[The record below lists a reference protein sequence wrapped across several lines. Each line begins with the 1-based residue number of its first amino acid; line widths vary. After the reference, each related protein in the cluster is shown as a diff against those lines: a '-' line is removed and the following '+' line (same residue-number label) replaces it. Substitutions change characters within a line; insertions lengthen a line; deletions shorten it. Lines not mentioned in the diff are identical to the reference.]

1 MMVAR
6 AKLKFPPGPSFGL
19 RRWSLGPLNSGDPL
33 KYFTGIIREYGD
45 VVGLRIFNFRILLIN
60 HPDHLEDVLVNH
72 PRKFIKGRVL
82 QANKRVFGRGLLTS
96 EGDFWLRQR
105 RLAQPAF
112 HRARIAGYASTMV
125 EYTERLLHTWQD
137 GQERDIHKEM
147 MRLTLQIVG
156 KTLFDADVERD
167 AQDVGKS
174 LELLLELGAD
184 FRRALFVPHWLPTPT
199 NIRLERAVRQ
209 IEKVLYRI
217 IAEKRASGRD
227 AGDLLSMLLAAQ
239 DEDGSRMTDKQLRDE
254 AITLFLAGHE
264 TTANALSWT
273 WWLLAQNPAVEAKL
287 HAELGAVLAGRAPS
301 LDDLPKLVY
310 TSHIV
315 TESLRLYPPVWGTA
329 RTAIEEHEIAGYS
342 VPKGSGVSFAPWTVH
357 RDARWYE
364 APEEFR
370 PERWQGD
377 LLKRLPRFAY
387 FPFGGG
393 PRQCIGNTFALMET
407 ALILATIAQQ
417 YRFRLVDGHPV
428 VPLASITLRPRHGIR
443 AVLEARPAQIRVASG
458 DKDLPPLG
466 TQAAARQ
473 PSLS

>member
-1 MMVAR
+1 MRSR
-6 AKLKFPPGPSFGL
+6 AKLKFPPGPSTGL
-19 RRWSLGPLNSGDPL
+19 KRWSLGPLNNGDPL
-33 KYFTGIIREYGD
+33 KYFTGLMREYGD
-45 VVGLRIFNFRILLIN
+45 LVSLRVLNFRILLLN
-60 HPDHLEDVLVNH
+60 HPDHIEDVLVNH

-112 HRARIAGYASTMV
+112 HRGRIAGYASTMV
-125 EYTERLLHTWQD
+125 EYTERLLHEWQD
-137 GQERDIHKEM
+137 GEERDIHKEM

-167 AQDVGKS
+167 AQEVGKS
-174 LELLLELGAD
+174 LELLLELGAN
-184 FRRALFVPHWLPTPT
+184 FRRTIFIPQWLPTPT
-199 NIRLERAVRQ
+199 NLLLERAIRQ

-227 AGDLLSMLLAAQ
+227 SGDLLSMMLAAQ
-239 DEDGSRMTDKQLRDE
+239 DEDGSRMTDQQLRDE

-264 TTANALSWT
+264 TTANTLSWT

-287 HAELGAVLAGRAPS
+287 HAELRTVLAGRAPS

-310 TSHIV
+310 TNHVI
-315 TESLRLYPPVWGTA
+315 TESMRLYPPAWGTA
-329 RTAIEEHEIAGYS
+329 RTAIEDHEIAGYA
-342 VPKGSGVSFAPWTVH
+342 VPKGSGVSFAQWTVH
-357 RDARWYE
+357 RDARWYD

-370 PERWQGD
+370 PERWEGD
-377 LLKRLPRFAY
+377 LLKRIPRFAY

-407 ALILATIAQQ
+407 ALTLATIAQQ
-417 YRFRLVDGHPV
+417 YRFRLVAGHPV

-443 AVLEARPAQIRVASG
+443 AVMEARSAKSRVAVGQNES
-458 DKDLPPLG
+458 
-466 TQAAARQ
+466 
-473 PSLS
+473 